1 MPKKSIYKG
10 QSQEDYSKV
19 ALNEAVVNYQPDN
32 ELGEQEEEY
41 DDTTDDNEEY
51 DINEADNDYSR
62 NK

>member
-1 MPKKSIYKG
+1 M
-10 QSQEDYSKV
+10 